1 MAQFQRSI
9 VAAPSVDHQRINIG
23 HVALVTIGLI
33 LFIGAV
39 YGASLLASQGASS
52 SAGETAAPPAG
63 EVVDGWMPAISAAN
77 RAAAEAA
84 MLEEAGRTRDG
95 WSSALLKPEPEVK
108 DGWSSAL
115 LKPEPEVVDGWS
127 SRYGNG
133 GK

>member
-1 MAQFQRSI
+1 MAQLERTI
-9 VAAPSVDHQRINIG
+9 VPAPAADQPRMKLSHL
-23 HVALVTIGLI
+23 ALVTIGLI
-33 LFIGAV
+33 LFIGAAS
-39 YGASLLASQGASS
+39 GAAFIGSQAARPSVVD
-52 SAGETAAPPAG
+52 TAAPPAG

-84 MLEEAGRTRDG
+84 MLEEARRTR
-95 WSSALLKPEPEVK
+95 

-127 SRYGNG
+127 TRYGGG